1 MKSGDETLDLSMG
14 HPEFLAPFWTAR
26 PDTRLYPERGD
37 AFRYC
42 TDGLDTLKNSIRNI
56 HKVYGN
62 ASCENHFVV
71 IGGGATQLIPA
82 TVYALRLKGYDSVT
96 APIPYFPGFRN
107 SAQLL
112 GLHWAGKGDG
122 AGVIEFITYPNNP
135 DGRFIDPSFSK
146 SFKIY
151 DLSYYWPH
159 YTKIEAFEGDVMIF
173 SLAKVT
179 GHAACRIGWA
189 LVKDP
194 EMAAAMHRYVLL
206 NSMGISLESQTV
218 ASQILNMTADDPKK
232 SCITF
237 ACKKLEDRRAQL
249 ANALKKHPEFEL
261 LSEWGLYA
269 WIRGKGNLSNEFLKR
284 FGVLGR
290 PGQVFG
296 VGDEYFRLSMGASNA
311 IFETLLKRLENG

>member
-1 MKSGDETLDLSMG
+1 MG
-14 HPEFLAPFWTAR
+14 HPEFLAPYWTAH

-42 TDGLDTLKNSIRNI
+42 TEGLDTLKDSIRYI
-56 HKVYGN
+56 HKVFGN
-62 ASCENHFVV
+62 AECKNHFVV

-82 TVYALRLKGYDSVT
+82 SVYALRIRGYDSVI

-112 GLHWAGKGDG
+112 GLKWAGKGHG
-122 AGVIEFITYPNNP
+122 ENVIEFITYPNNP
-135 DGRFIDPSFSK
+135 DGRFIDPTYSK

-159 YTKIEAFEGDVMIF
+159 YTKIKAFEADVMLF

-194 EMAAAMHRYVLL
+194 EIAAQMHRYVLL

-218 ASQILNMTADDPKK
+218 ASQILQMTANEPDK
-232 SCITF
+232 SCINF
-237 ACKKLEDRRAQL
+237 ACKKLEDRRKQL
-249 ANALKKHPEFEL
+249 ASALAKHPEFDL

-269 WIRGKGNLSNEFLKR
+269 WIKGDGNLSETFLNR
-284 FGVLGR
+284 FGVIGR
-290 PGQVFG
+290 PGNVFG
-296 VGDEYFRLSMGASNA
+296 VTDEYFRLSMGASNL
-311 IFETLLKRLENG
+311 IFEQLLKRLAA

>member
-1 MKSGDETLDLSMG
+1 MG
-14 HPEFLAPFWTAR
+14 HPEFLAPFWTAH
-26 PDTRLYPERGD
+26 PDTRLYPDRAD

-42 TDGLDTLKNSIRNI
+42 TDGLDTLKDSIRHI
-56 HKVYGN
+56 HQVYGN
-62 ASCENHFVV
+62 ASCADHHVV

-82 TVYALRLKGYDSVT
+82 TVYALRTMGYDSVS

-112 GLHWAGKGDG
+112 GLSWAGKG
-122 AGVIEFITYPNNP
+122 AGDKVIEFITYPNNP
-135 DGRFIDPSFSK
+135 DGKFCEPSYSK
-146 SFKIY
+146 SFKVY
-151 DLSYYWPH
+151 DLSYFWPH
-159 YTKIEAFEGDVMIF
+159 YTKIENFEADVMIF

-189 LVKDP
+189 LVKDA
-194 EMAAAMHRYVLL
+194 EMASKMHRYVLL

-218 ASQILNMTADDPKK
+218 ASQILRMTADDTQN
-232 SCITF
+232 SCISY
-237 ACKKLEDRRAQL
+237 ARQVLEDRRSRL
-249 ANALKKHPEFEL
+249 ASALAKHSEFEL

-269 WIRGKGNLSNEFLKR
+269 WIRGEGVMSDTFMQR

-296 VGDEYFRLSMGASNA
+296 VGDEYFRLSMGASNQ
-311 IFETLLKRLENG
+311 IFDSLLKRLADR